1 MKNPSILSKIG
12 NRSPYHGFAGFCRGL
27 DLLFNPLL
35 HSLEIFVDDSS
46 KMRRPLRGGIS
57 LPAGKGYLLPVL
69 KRACR
74 AGYAI
79 YFKLEGLKLTT
90 PEKSEKKGTF
100 PITLCMVN
108 YNGEEYLENSLGSAY
123 AQKEKFE
130 DMILIDN
137 ASVDRSIAIVRE
149 KFPGVKVIGLEKN
162 FGPGTARNEGFRA
175 ASSALI
181 LFMDNDVILTPECPG
196 RLLQALN
203 DDPLAVIAM
212 PRVLYDNDRDT
223 IQFDGADSH
232 YLGLMILHNENVP
245 LVDAAEHRKKL
256 GSVVT
261 ACFLLDKK
269 KWGDREP
276 FDDDFFYM
284 HEDHDFGMKTRAM
297 GHGIVSIPLALCFHG
312 EGTSGLSLRRTGK
325 YSKVRVYCTI
335 RNRWMILIKNY
346 QVRTLV
352 LLFPL
357 LFVYEIFQFAGAIK
371 KGWLTE
377 WLRALTWIISHF
389 PQQLGKRKT
398 IQRER
403 TIPDRDIIRG
413 GPVPFTRYL
422 TEGALELAAKNVLDA
437 LAVNYWKVI
446 HRLL

>member
-1 MKNPSILSKIG
+1 
-12 NRSPYHGFAGFCRGL
+12 
-27 DLLFNPLL
+27 
-35 HSLEIFVDDSS
+35 
-46 KMRRPLRGGIS
+46 
-57 LPAGKGYLLPVL
+57 
-69 KRACR
+69 
-74 AGYAI
+74 
-79 YFKLEGLKLTT
+79 
-90 PEKSEKKGTF
+90 
-100 PITLCMVN
+100 MVN
-108 YNGEEYLENSLGSAY
+108 YNGEEYLEKSLGSAY

-137 ASVDRSIAIVRE
+137 ASNDRSIEIVKE
-149 KFPGVKVIGLEKN
+149 KFPRVTVIGLEKN

-175 ASSALI
+175 ASSDLI
-181 LFMDNDVILTPECPG
+181 LFIDNDVILTQECPD
-196 RLLQALN
+196 RLIQALN
-203 DDPLAVIAM
+203 DDPLTVIAM

-245 LVDAAEHRKKL
+245 LVEASEGRKKL

-284 HEDHDFGMKTRAM
+284 HEDHDLGMKTCAM
-297 GHGIVSIPLALCFHG
+297 GHGIVSVPLALCYHG

-357 LFVYEIFQFAGAIK
+357 LLVYEIFQLAGAIK

-377 WLRALTWIISHF
+377 WLRALSWIISHF
-389 PQQLGKRKT
+389 PQQLRKRG
-398 IQRER
+398 ILQRER

-413 GPVPFTRYL
+413 GQVPFTRYL
-422 TEGALELAAKNVLDA
+422 TQDSLESVAKNVLDS
-437 LAVNYWKVI
+437 LAVNYWKMI
-446 HRLL
+446 HRLI